1 MAKSKSSEE
10 NSSSHKSSKIAL
22 LAGSALLVLVLLAAA
37 GAVIANSGTANEN
50 TPEAIIAAGNIPPT
64 NQPTPTNS
72 DTATLTAVTILPSPV
87 KTTFPA
93 LLPSLTP
100 IPTSTPIEQPF
111 VPTPSP
117 EATITQPLALGVE
130 EAAETKPL
138 PLPTPKGVY
147 SWTLKVPIL
156 MYHYI
161 SIPPEDADKYRVDL
175 SIAPDAFREQMA
187 YLADNGFETVDLYDL
202 SLAITGKRDLPEKPV
217 IITMDDGYRDNFENA
232 FPILQEFGLSAT
244 FFILTQPIDNGN
256 EIYMSWEMVEEMA
269 NAGMRIEPHSKTHAD
284 LSSREKEYVVYEIL
298 GSQEA
303 ITSHTGQTPR
313 FFCYPGG
320 RYDETTI
327 EVVSDLDFWGA
338 VTTAGGEW
346 HGYDDRYEWSRLRM
360 RNTTTLD
367 EFTNLVDPRE
377 TVSGKIIEG

>member
-10 NSSSHKSSKIAL
+10 NPSNQKSNKIVL
-22 LAGSALLVLVLLAAA
+22 LIGSALLVLVLLAAA
-37 GAVIANSGTANEN
+37 GAVIANSGSDSEN
-50 TPEAIIAAGNIPPT
+50 TPEAIKAASQTLPT
-64 NQPTPTNS
+64 IQPTATSSNGE
-72 DTATLTAVTILPSPV
+72 TLTTEAILPSPV
-87 KTTFPA
+87 KTTLPT

-100 IPTSTPIEQPF
+100 IPTSTPTEQSSI
-111 VPTPSP
+111 PTPSP
-117 EATITQPLALGVE
+117 VVIMTQPSSLGVA
-130 EAAETKPL
+130 EAAETKPP
-138 PLPTPKGVY
+138 PLPTPKGIY

-161 SIPPEDADKYRVDL
+161 SIPPEDANKYRVDL

-217 IITMDDGYRDNFENA
+217 IITMDDGYRDNYENA

-244 FFILTQPIDNGN
+244 FFVVTQPIDDGN
-256 EIYMSWEMVEEMA
+256 EIYLTWEMAKEMA

-284 LSSREKEYVVYEIL
+284 LSSRDREYIVYEIL
-298 GSQEA
+298 GSQESIA
-303 ITSHTGQTPR
+303 AHTGQTPR

-338 VTTAGGEW
+338 VTTEGGEW
-346 HGYDDRYEWSRLRM
+346 HGYDDRYEWSRIRM
-360 RNTTTLD
+360 RSTTTLD

-377 TVSGKIIEG
+377 TVSGKTVES